1 MKKQKIILITCA
13 LLSIGVAACGPNE
26 QEIAE
31 KKIEKEQKLAEAIEN
46 KRKGFH
52 CLSSWDGSHRKLASH
67 VEKNLRD
74 PDSYDHIETRITP
87 VTKTGT
93 HTLSMKYRARNGFGG
108 MTIGLVLA
116 TIQNDG
122 CGFTI
127 VSSE

>member
-1 MKKQKIILITCA
+1 MKKQKTILIICT

-26 QEIAE
+26 QEIAAQ
-31 KKIEKEQKLAEAIEN
+31 KIEKEQQLAKAVET

-52 CLSSWDGSHRKLASH
+52 CLSGWDGSHIKLASY
-67 VEKNLRD
+67 VENNLRD
-74 PDSYDHIETRITP
+74 PDSYDHIETRISP

-108 MTIGLVLA
+108 MTIGQVAA
-116 TIQNDG
+116 TIQNEG